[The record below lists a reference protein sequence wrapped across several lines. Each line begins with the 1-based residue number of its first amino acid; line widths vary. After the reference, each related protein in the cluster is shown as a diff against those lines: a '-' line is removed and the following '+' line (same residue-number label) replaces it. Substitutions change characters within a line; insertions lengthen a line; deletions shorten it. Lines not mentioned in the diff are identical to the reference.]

1 MMIASLHNKKNNVLF
16 RFSWSILHL
25 VLSGFVKGMQL
36 CSTPFKGKGH
46 IFFLISFPYF
56 VDVDFGIVVDGIRI
70 AADSVKIILKK
81 YDILQFTRQ
90 PGGQSDMV
98 WCFSGLKIW

>member
-1 MMIASLHNKKNNVLF
+1 M
-16 RFSWSILHL
+16 

-46 IFFLISFPYF
+46 IFFKFLSL

-90 PGGQSDMV
+90 PGGQSDV
-98 WCFSGLKIW
+98 V